1 MISDVLLKA
10 REEIEM
16 YQQEMP
22 HVYDDLR
29 DDIEHVKQVMEALRA
44 TLDNPMHPEYQYEP
58 TAVDYN
64 RLLRTAGY
72 TCEVYEVF
80 AAKEKKKEFQS

>member
-1 MISDVLLKA
+1 MIADVFFEALK
-10 REEIEM
+10 EITM

-29 DDIEHVKQVMEALRA
+29 DDIEHVKQVMDALRA
-44 TLDNPMHPEYQYEP
+44 KLVNPMHPEYQYEP

-72 TCEVYEVF
+72 TGEVYEVL
-80 AAKEKKKEFQS
+80 AANEKKKEFQS